1 MHPGSIFASFRTAI
15 GENVETIRLQRE
27 LHSKTGRLE
36 AVQTQCEVLE
46 RNLSTMKAQNA
57 KLLEEV
63 EALNQKVKQV
73 CTTQCN
79 ERIVSV
85 VGCAAEVDVLAN

>member
-1 MHPGSIFASFRTAI
+1 MHPGSVFVSFRTAI
-15 GENVETIRLQRE
+15 GENVEKIRLQRE

-46 RNLSTMKAQNA
+46 RNLSTVKAQNT
-57 KLLEEV
+57 KLLEEMA
-63 EALNQKVKQV
+63 ALNQKVKQV

-79 ERIVSV
+79 ERLLV
-85 VGCAAEVDVLAN
+85 

>member
-1 MHPGSIFASFRTAI
+1 
-15 GENVETIRLQRE
+15 
-27 LHSKTGRLE
+27 
-36 AVQTQCEVLE
+36 
-46 RNLSTMKAQNA
+46 MKAQNA